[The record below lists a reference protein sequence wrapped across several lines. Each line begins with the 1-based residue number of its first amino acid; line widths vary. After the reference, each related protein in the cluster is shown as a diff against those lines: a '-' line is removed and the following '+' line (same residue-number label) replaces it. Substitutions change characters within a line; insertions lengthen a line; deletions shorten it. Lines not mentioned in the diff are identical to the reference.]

1 LYNRDEASGTREV
14 FWTQLLEKGDVS
26 TKSNVVSSNGA
37 MKVAVSGDSD
47 AIGYLSI
54 GYVDPSVAA
63 VAIDGVAATQE
74 NAREG
79 TYKVVR
85 KLYMNTKGEPSKLA
99 RAFVDYICGDS
110 AIEIIQRAGYIP
122 LK

>member
-1 LYNRDEASGTREV
+1 VG
-14 FWTQLLEKGDVS
+14 GD
-26 TKSNVVSSNGA
+26 A
-37 MKVAVSGDSD
+37 D

-54 GYVDPSVAA
+54 GYVDQSVRA
-63 VAIDGVAATQE
+63 VAIDGVATTQE
-74 NAREG
+74 TAQDG

-99 RAFVDYICGDS
+99 RAFIDYICGD
-110 AIEIIQRAGYIP
+110 AGTQIIRDAGYIP